1 MQTPKHRSGVVRNPE
16 AGFSLVEMLIAALVL
31 LVGLTAGMVLI
42 VTAMANNNRSKMDS
56 TATILS
62 QMTIETI
69 AAVPAN
75 ATTTMSIVDCN
86 PSSGS
91 ASHTIYTTG
100 SSGGA
105 GAPLT
110 SGGSI
115 DFTQATV
122 TGYSMT
128 YYSCQASTGDRQA
141 LYDVRW
147 NIKTLSTN
155 TKLVTVAAMQTGTNT
170 HANFLAVPVS
180 LKMIVGL

>member
-1 MQTPKHRSGVVRNPE
+1 MQSPKNRSGAVPNSE
-16 AGFSLVEMLIAALVL
+16 AGFSLVEMLIAAVVL
-31 LVGLTAGMVLI
+31 LVGLTAGMLLI
-42 VTAMANNNRSKMDS
+42 LTAMANNNRSKMDS

-62 QMTIETI
+62 QMTIEMI

-75 ATTTMSIVDCN
+75 ATTNMTVVDCN
-86 PSSGS
+86 PTSGS
-91 ASHTIYTTG
+91 ASHTVYTTG

-128 YYSCQASTGDRQA
+128 YYGCQASTGDRQA

-147 NIKTLSTN
+147 NIKTLSVN
-155 TKLVTVAAMQTGTNT
+155 AKLVTVAAVQTGTNT

>member
-1 MQTPKHRSGVVRNPE
+1 MQSPNYRSGAVPNSE
-16 AGFSLVEMLIAALVL
+16 AGFSLVEMLIAAVVL
-31 LVGLTAGMVLI
+31 LVGLTAGMLLI
-42 VTAMANNNRSKMDS
+42 LTAMANNNRSKMDS

-62 QMTIETI
+62 QMTIEMI

-75 ATTTMSIVDCN
+75 ATTNMTVVDCN
-86 PSSGS
+86 PNSGS
-91 ASHTIYTTG
+91 ASHTVYTTG

-110 SGGSI
+110 NGGSI
-115 DFTQATV
+115 DFTQSTA
-122 TGYSMT
+122 TGYAMT

-147 NIKTLSTN
+147 NIKTLSVN
-155 TKLVTVAAMQTGTNT
+155 AKLVTVAAVQTGTNT

-180 LKMIVGL
+180 LKLIVGL

>member
-1 MQTPKHRSGVVRNPE
+1 MQTSKHGNGAVRNPG

-31 LVGLTAGMVLI
+31 LVGLTAGMLLI
-42 VTAMANNNRSKMDS
+42 LTAMANNNRSKMDS

-62 QMTIETI
+62 QMTIEMI

-75 ATTTMSIVDCN
+75 ATTNMTVVDCN
-86 PSSGS
+86 PNSGS

-115 DFTQATV
+115 DFTQSTV

-147 NIKTLSTN
+147 NLKTLSAN
-155 TKLVTVAAMQTGTNT
+155 AKLVTVAAMQTGTITN
-170 HANFLAVPVS
+170 ANFLAIPVS

>member
-1 MQTPKHRSGVVRNPE
+1 MQTPKLRIGAWRNLE

-62 QMTIETI
+62 QTTIETI

-75 ATTTMSIVDCN
+75 ATTNMTIVDCN

-115 DFTQATV
+115 DFTQSTV

-155 TKLVTVAAMQTGTNT
+155 AKLVTVAAVQTGAIT

>member
-1 MQTPKHRSGVVRNPE
+1 MPTPKHRNGGVRNPE
-16 AGFSLVEMLIAALVL
+16 AGFSLVEMVLASLVL
-31 LVGLTAGMVLI
+31 LVGLTAGMLLI
-42 VTAMANNNRSKMDS
+42 LTAMANNNRSKMDS

-62 QMTIETI
+62 QMTIEMI

-75 ATTTMSIVDCN
+75 ATTNMTVVDCN
-86 PSSGS
+86 PNSGS

-115 DFTQATV
+115 DFTQSTV
-122 TGYSMT
+122 TSYSMT

-147 NIKTLSTN
+147 NIKTLSSN
-155 TKLVTVAAMQTGTNT
+155 AKLVTVAAMQSGAIT

-180 LKMIVGL
+180 LKMIVGH